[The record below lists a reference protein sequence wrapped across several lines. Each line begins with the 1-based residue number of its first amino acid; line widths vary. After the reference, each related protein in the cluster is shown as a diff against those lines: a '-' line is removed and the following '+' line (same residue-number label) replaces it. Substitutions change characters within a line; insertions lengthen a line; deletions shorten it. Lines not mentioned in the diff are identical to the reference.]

1 MNFGSAARFASSH
14 ALTFCGPPIS
24 SNCRSTSS
32 FAPPCSAPDSA
43 PMAPAIVWYGPPGSD
58 DGNDDVIHMPGA
70 KSERKG
76 AAFEKNET

>member
-1 MNFGSAARFASSH
+1 
-14 ALTFCGPPIS
+14 
-24 SNCRSTSS
+24 
-32 FAPPCSAPDSA
+32 
-43 PMAPAIVWYGPPGSD
+43 MAIDVPAIVWYGPPGSD